1 MTNLLFTK
9 KFVVFFFRPTLL
21 KKQPGPFQTSLLG
34 LKSRSKQLLKTIVC
48 LLWLRFWLMETS
60 SPKKSRLG
68 QLPISP
74 QVIMI
79 NYFCA
84 HLVML
89 RKYRNVCSYLFSY
102 KFRELMFQVY
112 SNILTISSLPLFLP
126 DLVMWHSYKG
136 WFRPWPVG
144 VGFRICKGK

>member
-1 MTNLLFTK
+1 
-9 KFVVFFFRPTLL
+9 
-21 KKQPGPFQTSLLG
+21 
-34 LKSRSKQLLKTIVC
+34 
-48 LLWLRFWLMETS
+48 METS

-89 RKYRNVCSYLFSY
+89 RKYKNVSSYLFSY

-112 SNILTISSLPLFLP
+112 LNISTISPLTLC
-126 DLVMWHSYKG
+126 VT
-136 WFRPWPVG
+136 
-144 VGFRICKGK
+144 